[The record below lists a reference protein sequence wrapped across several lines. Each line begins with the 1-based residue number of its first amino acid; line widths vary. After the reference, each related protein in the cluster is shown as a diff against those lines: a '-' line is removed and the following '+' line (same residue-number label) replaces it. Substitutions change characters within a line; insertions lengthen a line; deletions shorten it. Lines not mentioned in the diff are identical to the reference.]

1 MEKYE
6 EMKRQNIPIILA
18 LIVLLAAFSIPA
30 RGERVSLKFSYSTN
44 NINGN
49 DINTWVDSFNL
60 LWKDWR
66 DVNGGTLQGEFV
78 PLKYANGLEAE
89 LRIPLYKGLAINL
102 AGSWYASSEEG
113 AVSFDHAGGAQSE
126 EQFIQNKVTAVP
138 LKLGLS
144 YAFALPPFP
153 RLSILAGLGR
163 HILFVS
169 YKTTNNYQSVITD
182 FGQQF
187 NYRINKNNEYSSES
201 LGFYA
206 NLGVELEILEFMAF
220 VVEGEKVWNSTDGFK
235 GAYRYEALGFPGGD
249 LIQAGKASLFAYE
262 SDHIGTGTFYSVLAG
277 HGNRPGDQ
285 LDYPLDGESIP
296 GPEIRNVRQGELDF
310 NTVSFKLGIRFKF

>member
-1 MEKYE
+1 MEKYIK
-6 EMKRQNIPIILA
+6 MRRPKNLVFFA
-18 LIVLLAAFSIPA
+18 LIVLLAALSTPA

-44 NINGN
+44 NISGN

-66 DVNGGTLQGEFV
+66 DVNGGTLQGQFV
-78 PLKYANGLEAE
+78 PLKYSNGLEAE
-89 LRIPLYKGLAINL
+89 LRVPLYKGLAINL
-102 AGSWYASSEEG
+102 AGSWYSSSEEG
-113 AVSFDHAGGAQSE
+113 AVTFDHAGATQSE
-126 EQFIQNKVTAVP
+126 EQYIQNKVTAVP

-153 RLSILAGLGR
+153 RLSILAGVGR

-169 YKTTNNYQSVITD
+169 YKSTNNYQSLITD

-187 NYRINKNNEYSSES
+187 NYRINKDNEYSSES

-206 NLGVELEILEFMAF
+206 NLGVELEILEFLAF

-249 LIQAGKASLFAYE
+249 LIQAGKASLYFYD

-277 HGNRPGDQ
+277 HESRPEDQ
-285 LDYPLDGESIP
+285 LDYPLDGGPIQ
-296 GPEIRNVRQGELDF
+296 GPEIKNVRQGELDF
-310 NTVSFKLGIRFKF
+310 NTVSFKIGIRFKF